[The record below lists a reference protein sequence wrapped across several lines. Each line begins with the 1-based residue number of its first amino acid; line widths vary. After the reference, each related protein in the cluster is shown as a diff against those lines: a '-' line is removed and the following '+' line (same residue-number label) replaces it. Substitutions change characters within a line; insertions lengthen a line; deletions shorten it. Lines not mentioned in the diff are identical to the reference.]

1 MKKLIQISICLMILI
16 LNMHTV
22 KAMNYQAQIQDH
34 YYESFQEAIK
44 DILDEKQKGPI
55 YLLDDVIL
63 DIGTINKD
71 IEIIEVQKGD
81 PLIEEDIIRYEDMY
95 GRA

>member
-71 IEIIEVQKGD
+71 IEIIFK
-81 PLIEEDIIRYEDMY
+81 
-95 GRA
+95 

>member
-71 IEIIEVQKGD
+71 IEIIG
-81 PLIEEDIIRYEDMY
+81 IIIKYQFPVKVKQMIVKVKDV
-95 GRA
+95 